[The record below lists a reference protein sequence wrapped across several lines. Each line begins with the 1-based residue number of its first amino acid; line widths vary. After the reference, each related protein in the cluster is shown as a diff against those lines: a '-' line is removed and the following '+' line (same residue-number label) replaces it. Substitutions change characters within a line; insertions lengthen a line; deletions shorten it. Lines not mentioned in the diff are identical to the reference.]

1 MKTISLLAL
10 CFLVSTGLYAQ
21 EKALKPQAQK
31 TMELKASKSQNQMVF
46 EATTLDYGTIAQN
59 SDGKRVFKFVNNSDK
74 PLVIARAKGSCGCTV
89 PSYPKKPVMPGES
102 GEIEVTYDTKRLGKF
117 KKSVTLTTNI
127 SKEDTVLYIEG
138 NVVAEE
144 KKNVGAKTLTNE
156 SIIRN

>member
-1 MKTISLLAL
+1 MKSIVLTAM
-10 CFLVSTGLYAQ
+10 CFLVSVGIYAQ
-21 EKALKPQAQK
+21 EKKLKPQAEK
-31 TMELKASKSQNQMVF
+31 TMELKAAKSQERMVF
-46 EATTLDYGTIAQN
+46 EETTIDYGTIAQN

-117 KKSVTLTTNI
+117 KKSVTITTNL

-138 NVVAEE
+138 NVVADKTE
-144 KKNVGAKTLTNE
+144 NVGAKTLTNE